1 MCYHIF
7 MIRFAVNGFGRIGRT
22 VVRVLVEKQFPDLEL
37 VAINTSGSMEIAG
50 WAHLL
55 KYDTAYGKFS
65 HDIKV
70 IHLKDA
76 KDAAD
81 NDPVIGQLMIEGL
94 PAPVMILAQKD
105 PAKLPW
111 KDYRVDVVI
120 ESTGVFTSAATAKAH
135 LNAGAKKVIIS
146 APPKGG
152 GIGTFVLGA
161 NEYQSGDIIS
171 NASCTT
177 NCVAPV
183 AAVLHSAFG
192 IEKATLLTIH
202 GYTDDQ
208 NLQDNSHR
216 DLRRARAAAQ
226 NLVPTTTG
234 AAISVTETIP
244 ELKGLFDGIAVR
256 APVITGSL
264 SDITCLLKKTVT
276 KEEVNQTFIE
286 ASKTPRWQGILAI
299 TDEPLVSS
307 DIIGRP
313 ESAIVDLSLTQ
324 VVAGNL
330 VKILAWYDNEYG
342 YCHRLIDQA
351 LAVAKTM
358 SPSSP

>member
-1 MCYHIF
+1 
-7 MIRFAVNGFGRIGRT
+7 MIRLAVNGFGRIGRT
-22 VVRVLVEKQFPDLEL
+22 AVRVLVEKQLPDLEL
-37 VAINTSGSMEIAG
+37 VAVNTSGSMEVEG

-55 KYDTAYGKFS
+55 KYDTAYGKFTA
-65 HDIKV
+65 DIKS
-70 IHLKDA
+70 IHLKDS
-76 KDAAD
+76 KDATE
-81 NDPVIGQLMIEGL
+81 NDPVIGQLIIEGL
-94 PAPVMILAQKD
+94 SAPVPVLAQRD
-105 PAKLPW
+105 PSKLPW
-111 KDYRVDVVI
+111 KDYRVEVVI
-120 ESTGVFTSAATAKAH
+120 ESTGIFTSLEKAKAH
-135 LNAGAKKVIIS
+135 LTAGAKRVLIS

-161 NEYQSGDIIS
+161 NEYQSGEIIS

-183 AAVLHSAFG
+183 AAVLHSKFG

-234 AAISVTETIP
+234 AAISTTETIP
-244 ELKGLFDGIAVR
+244 QLKGLFDGIAIR

-286 ASKTPRWQGILAI
+286 ASKTPRWQGILAV

-330 VKILAWYDNEYG
+330 VKILCWYDNEYG

-351 LAVAKTM
+351 LTVGKSLTFSAKI
-358 SPSSP
+358 P

>member
-1 MCYHIF
+1 MTRLAI
-7 MIRFAVNGFGRIGRT
+7 NGFGRIGRT
-22 VVRVLVEKQFPDLEL
+22 AVRVLVEKQLPDLEL
-37 VAINTSGSMEIAG
+37 VAINTSGSMEIEG

-65 HDIKV
+65 HNIKS
-70 IHLKDA
+70 IHLKDS
-76 KDAAD
+76 KDAAE
-81 NDPVIGQLMIEGL
+81 NDPVIGQLIIEGL
-94 PAPVMILAQKD
+94 PAPVPVLAQRD

-120 ESTGVFTSAATAKAH
+120 ESTGIFTSEDKAKLH
-135 LNAGAKKVIIS
+135 LIAGAKRVIIS

-152 GIGTFVLGA
+152 NIGTFVLGA
-161 NEYQSGDIIS
+161 NEYKTGDIIS

-183 AAVLHSAFG
+183 AAVLHSKFG
-192 IEKATLLTIH
+192 IAKAALLTIH
-202 GYTDDQ
+202 AYTDDQ

-234 AAISVTETIP
+234 AALSTTETIP
-244 ELKGLFDGIAVR
+244 EFKGLFDGIAFR
-256 APVITGSL
+256 APIITGSV
-264 SDITCLLKKTVT
+264 SDITCVLKKSVT
-276 KEEVNQTFIE
+276 KQEVNQAFID
-286 ASKTPRWQGILAI
+286 ASKTPRWQGILAV

-324 VVAGNL
+324 VIAGNL
-330 VKILAWYDNEYG
+330 VKVLCWYDNEYA

-351 LAVAKTM
+351 LAVGK
-358 SPSSP
+358 PLSSPTLNIL

>member
-1 MCYHIF
+1 MT
-7 MIRFAVNGFGRIGRT
+7 RLAVNGFGRIGRT
-22 VVRVLVEKQFPDLEL
+22 AVRVLVEKQIPSLEL
-37 VAINTSGSMEIAG
+37 VAVNTSGSMEIEG

-55 KYDTAYGKFS
+55 KYDTAYGKFP
-65 HDIKV
+65 HDIKS

-76 KDAAD
+76 KDTSDA
-81 NDPVIGQLMIEGL
+81 DPVIGQLMIADL
-94 PAPVMILAQKD
+94 PSPINVLAQKD

-120 ESTGVFTSAATAKAH
+120 ESTGIFTSADKAKLH
-135 LNAGAKKVIIS
+135 LDAGAKRVLIS

-152 GIGTFVLGA
+152 GIGTYVMGV
-161 NEYQSGDIIS
+161 NEYNGDPIAA

-183 AAVLHSAFG
+183 AAILHAKFG

-202 GYTDDQ
+202 GYTDGQ

-244 ELKGLFDGIAVR
+244 ELKSLFDGIAIR
-256 APVITGSL
+256 APVITGSI
-264 SDITCLLKKTVT
+264 SDITCLLKKSVT
-276 KEEVNQTFIE
+276 KEEVNQAFID
-286 ASKTPRWQGILAI
+286 AAKTSRWQGILAV

-330 VKILAWYDNEYG
+330 VKILCWYDNEYA

-351 LAVAKTM
+351 LAIGKSL
-358 SPSSP
+358 SP